1 MVGDVYADYASV
13 LNGNYLE
20 MKPAA
25 GREAVIHNIFHPNDV
40 ELRLVD
46 GSGNELA
53 FLQEAGIDLVTNMY
67 IHVSNTQ
74 YLRIYNMSGV
84 TIYLAA
90 DGIITK
96 DV

>member
-1 MVGDVYADYASV
+1 MVGDIYQDFASV
-13 LNGNYLE
+13 LAGQYLE
-20 MKPAA
+20 LKPAA
-25 GREAVIHNIFHPNDV
+25 GREAVIHNVYHPNDV
-40 ELRLVD
+40 ELRMVD

-53 FLQEAGIDLVTNMY
+53 FLQESGVDFVTNMY

-74 YLRIYNMSGV
+74 YLRVYNMAGV
-84 TIYLAA
+84 GMYLAA